1 MEVDSVAGGAG
12 PSEPPASA
20 HLAAKKPTATGAPRK
35 LVIKAFKGASRAFAG
50 AAKHSGAL
58 AARLARHLG
67 GSASS
72 RGALARN
79 TPAALCAE
87 A

>member
-35 LVIKAFKGASRAFAG
+35 LVIKAFKGASRAS
-50 AAKHSGAL
+50 AAAVKHSGAP
-58 AARLARHLG
+58 AVRLARHRG

-72 RGALARN
+72 RDASGRS
-79 TPAALCAE
+79 TPAARGAE